1 MLDFI
6 ILLLK
11 SVITQIIGVL
21 GIFFLFGFVLSKLE
35 EWTENNYIRTIGW
48 KGILWTAW
56 FGTPIHEWG
65 HVFLAKIFHH
75 KINKIVLFKPNQE
88 TGGLGYTEHSYNP
101 KSFYQS
107 AGNFFV
113 GAAPM
118 IWGSIILFIMLYFL
132 LPNGK
137 EIFYTLSHSNGTITG
152 TLLGIKN
159 SLLLLFSLTNL
170 KTWSFWLF
178 LYLSFSLV
186 SHIAPSKVDRKQM
199 WQGFF
204 MIIIVLI
211 VINIISLGMKINLT
225 QYILKLNQY
234 LGSLAT
240 IFTYATIISLLHL
253 LLSTI
258 ILRPFRKH

>member
-11 SVITQIIGVL
+11 SVLIQIIGVL
-21 GIFFLFGFVLSKLE
+21 GIFFLFGFILSKLQ
-35 EWTENNYIRTIGW
+35 EWTHQNYRRSIGW
-48 KGILWTAW
+48 QGILWTAW

-65 HVFLAKIFHH
+65 HVFFAKIFRH
-75 KINKIVLFKPNQE
+75 KIHKIALFKPNRE

-101 KSFYQS
+101 RSFYQA

-118 IWGSIILFIMLYFL
+118 IWGSLILFIMLYFL

-137 EIFYTLSHSNGTITG
+137 EVFTALSQTDGTVTG
-152 TLLGIKN
+152 TLESIKN
-159 SLLLLFSLTNL
+159 SLLLLFTTANL
-170 KTWSFWLF
+170 KTWTFWLF
-178 LYLSFSLV
+178 LYLSFCLA
-186 SHIAPSKVDRKQM
+186 SHVAPSRLDRKQM

-204 MIIIVLI
+204 MIIIVLV
-211 VINIISLGMKINLT
+211 VINIIALAMKIDIT

-240 IFTYATIISLLHL
+240 IFTYVTLISLLHL
-253 LLSTI
+253 ILSAI
-258 ILRPFRKH
+258 ILRPFRK